1 MDDVLIE
8 PHDGWRKLIL
18 NRPARLNA
26 VNSVMLPHLLAAID
40 AAEADTSCRAV
51 VLTGAGRGFCAGQE
65 LGPDVA
71 PDPNRAPGP
80 NRAPDLEA
88 LADTFHHEVVRRMRG
103 SRLPFVCAVNG
114 VAAGAGA
121 SFALAGDIVLAARSA
136 SFVQAF
142 IRIGLVPDS
151 GASFFLPRLVGDAR
165 ARALAMLGDA
175 IDAETAE
182 RWGMIWKAV
191 DDAALQAESEALAVR
206 LAKAPA
212 AALAAIK
219 TLFAAATRNTLHQQL
234 DLEAR
239 LQGEAG
245 RSADFAEGVLAFQ
258 EKRPAR
264 FQ

>member
-1 MDDVLIE
+1 VIRTE
-8 PHDGWRKLIL
+8 THDGWHRLVL
-18 NRPARLNA
+18 NRPDKLNA
-26 VNSVMLPHLLAAID
+26 LNLEILTGLLAAID
-40 AAEADTSCRAV
+40 AAEADATCRAV
-51 VLTGAGRGFCAGQE
+51 VLTGEGRGFCAGQE
-65 LGPDVA
+65 VGADFLPNQAGP
-71 PDPNRAPGP
+71 
-80 NRAPDLEA
+80 PDLQA
-88 LADTFHHEVVRRMRG
+88 LADRYHHAIVRRMRG
-103 SRLPFVCAVNG
+103 SRLAFVCAVNG

-136 SFVQAF
+136 VFVQAF

-151 GASFFLPRLVGDAR
+151 GASFFLTHLVGEAR

-182 RWGMIWKAV
+182 RWGMIWKVV
-191 DDAALQAESEALAVR
+191 DDDALPDEAQALAVR
-206 LAKAPA
+206 LARSPA

-219 TLFAAATRNTLHQQL
+219 TLFAAAPHNSLDAQL

-245 RSADFAEGVLAFQ
+245 RSADFAEGVRAFQ
-258 EKRPAR
+258 EKRPPR